1 LLYYTINLLIRYSA
15 YIDDYT
21 DMSEYENMRTADIIV
36 DALLDWNVDTIFGLP
51 GDGINGFMEALRTKQ
66 DKIRFILVRHEESAA
81 FMACAYS
88 KYTGKLGACVATSGP
103 GAIHLLNGLYDAK
116 MDSTPVIAITGS
128 TYSDLMGSSYQQ
140 DVNLSQLFSDVSVYN
155 NMITAPEQAEMAV
168 DIACRTAFAQR
179 GVSHLTIPIDVQEK
193 KLQGKYSRHKV
204 PGHTS
209 DTFVAAGDVL
219 PDRLLLEK
227 AAEAINSGNKVV
239 ILVGQGALNAGQEV
253 ISLAERIGAPV
264 VKALLGKAVIP
275 DNHPNSIGGIGMLGT
290 EPAMDAM
297 NEADTLL
304 MIGTSFPYIEYLPT
318 PGQARGIQIDI
329 KAERI
334 GLRYPVEVGLVGD
347 SKRVLSALLPLL
359 GDRRTN
365 DNDDN
370 DDDSNNNDSNHQE
383 QYRQKEEEDQKNE
396 FLRSKQQSMKE
407 WTELLDRQIKL
418 ADRKKPIKPQ
428 VIASALSEELQDN
441 AIISVDSGTN
451 TIWGAR
457 FLNIRRGMKFSLSGT
472 LASMACGL
480 PYAIAAQLAYPDR
493 QCVAFV
499 GDGGF
504 AMLMGEFA
512 TAVQYNLPIKVVI
525 LKNNTLGMIRWEQMA
540 FLGNPEF
547 GVEFSP
553 IDFAK
558 IAEACGGIGYTI
570 KEYDD
575 IKPIMKKAMSDNT
588 TRKPTIIEA
597 YVDPFEPP
605 MPPKIEAEFV
615 QNMAESFAKGQPYA
629 KRIGLTLYRNK
640 MRNSKIQTLQNKLGE
655 KINNLISDGRE

>member
-1 LLYYTINLLIRYSA
+1 
-15 YIDDYT
+15 
-21 DMSEYENMRTADIIV
+21 MRTADIIAE
-36 DALLDWNVDTIFGLP
+36 ALLDWNVDIIFGLP
-51 GDGINGFMEALRTKQ
+51 GDGINGFMEALRTRQ

-81 FMACAYS
+81 FMACAYA

-116 MDSTPVIAITGS
+116 LDNTPVIAITGS

-140 DVNLSQLFSDVSVYN
+140 DVNLLQLFSDVSVYN
-155 NMITAPEQAEMAV
+155 NIITTPEQAEMAV

-179 GVSHLTIPIDVQEK
+179 GVSHLTIPIDIQER

-209 DTFVAAGDVL
+209 DAFVAAGNVL
-219 PDRLLLEK
+219 PDRQLLEH
-227 AAEAINSGNKVV
+227 AADIINSGNRIV

-253 ISLAERIGAPV
+253 ISVAEKIEGPV

-290 EPAMDAM
+290 EPATDAM
-297 NEADTLL
+297 SEADTLL
-304 MIGTSFPYIEYLPT
+304 MIGTSFPYIEYLPK
-318 PGQARGIQIDI
+318 PGQARGVQIDI

-347 SKRVLSALLPLL
+347 SKRVLSALFPLL
-359 GDRRTN
+359 RDRRTN
-365 DNDDN
+365 GG
-370 DDDSNNNDSNHQE
+370 SNNNNSHQ
-383 QYRQKEEEDQKNE
+383 QYRKEEEEEQYK

-407 WTELLDRQIKL
+407 WIELLDRQSKQV
-418 ADRKKPIKPQ
+418 DKKKPIKPQ
-428 VIASALSEELQDN
+428 TIASAVSEELQDN

-451 TIWGAR
+451 TIWAAR
-457 FLNIRRGMKFSLSGT
+457 FLNIREGMKFSVSGT

-480 PYAIAAQLAYPDR
+480 PYAIAAQLAYPER
-493 QCVAFV
+493 QCIAFV

-504 AMLMGEFA
+504 AMLMSEFA
-512 TAVQYNLPIKVVI
+512 TAVQYNLPIKVII

-570 KEYDD
+570 KEPDD
-575 IKPIMKKAMSDNT
+575 VKPIMKKAMSDNT

-605 MPPKIEAEFV
+605 MPPKIEPEFV

-629 KRIGLTLYRNK
+629 KRIGLTLYRNR
-640 MRNSKIQTLQNKLGE
+640 MNSTMKTIQKKLDE
-655 KINNLISDGRE
+655 KINNLISDDNK

>member
-1 LLYYTINLLIRYSA
+1 
-15 YIDDYT
+15 
-21 DMSEYENMRTADIIV
+21 MSEYENMRTADIIAE
-36 DALLDWNVDTIFGLP
+36 ALLDWNVDIIFGLP
-51 GDGINGFMEALRTKQ
+51 GDGINGFMEALRTRQ
-66 DKIRFILVRHEESAA
+66 DKIKFILVRHEESAA
-81 FMACAYS
+81 FMACAYA

-116 MDSTPVIAITGS
+116 LDNTPVIAITGS

-140 DVNLSQLFSDVSVYN
+140 DVNLLQLFSDVSVYN
-155 NMITAPEQAEMAV
+155 NIITAPEQAEMAV

-179 GVSHLTIPIDVQEK
+179 GVSHLTIPIDVQER
-193 KLQGKYSRHKV
+193 KLEGKYSRHKV

-209 DTFVAAGDVL
+209 DTFVTAGGAL
-219 PDRLLLEK
+219 PDRYLLEH
-227 AAEAINSGNKVV
+227 AADVLNSGNKIV

-253 ISLAERIGAPV
+253 ISVAERIGAPV

-275 DNHPNSIGGIGMLGT
+275 DNHPYSIGGIGMLGT
-290 EPAMDAM
+290 EPATDAM
-297 NEADTLL
+297 SEADTLL
-304 MIGTSFPYIEYLPT
+304 MIGTSFPYIEYLPK

-329 KAERI
+329 KAEKI
-334 GLRYPVEVGLVGD
+334 GLRYPVEVGLIGD
-347 SKRVLSALLPLL
+347 SKKVLSALLPLL
-359 GDRRTN
+359 RDRRTN
-365 DNDDN
+365 GNS
-370 DDDSNNNDSNHQE
+370 SNNYSSSHQ
-383 QYRQKEEEDQKNE
+383 QYRGEEEQQQ
-396 FLRSKQQSMKE
+396 FLRSKQQSMKR
-407 WTELLDRQIKL
+407 WIELLDRQSSKQT
-418 ADRKKPIKPQ
+418 DEKKAIKPQ
-428 VIASALSEELQDN
+428 AIASAVSEQLQDN

-451 TIWGAR
+451 TIWAAR
-457 FLNIRRGMKFSLSGT
+457 FLNIRKGMKFSVSGT

-480 PYAIAAQLAYPDR
+480 PYAIAAQLAYPER

-504 AMLMGEFA
+504 AMLMSEFA
-512 TAVQYNLPIKVVI
+512 TAVQYNLPIKVII

-570 KEYDD
+570 KESDE
-575 IKPIMKKAMSDNT
+575 IEPIMKKAMSDKT
-588 TRKPTIIEA
+588 TRKPTVIEA

-605 MPPKIEAEFV
+605 TPPKIEPEFV

-629 KRIGLTLYRNK
+629 KRIGLTLYRNQ
-640 MRNSKIQTLQNKLGE
+640 MNSTIKTIQNKLGE
-655 KINNLISDGRE
+655 KINNLIPDDNK

>member
-1 LLYYTINLLIRYSA
+1 
-15 YIDDYT
+15 
-21 DMSEYENMRTADIIV
+21 MSEYENMRTADIIAE
-36 DALLDWNVDTIFGLP
+36 ALLDWNVDIIFGLP
-51 GDGINGFMEALRTKQ
+51 GDGINGFMEALRTRQ
-66 DKIRFILVRHEESAA
+66 DKIKFILVRHEESAA
-81 FMACAYS
+81 FMACAYA

-116 MDSTPVIAITGS
+116 LDNTPVIAITGS

-140 DVNLSQLFSDVSVYN
+140 DVNLLQLFSDVSVYN
-155 NMITAPEQAEMAV
+155 NIITAPEQAEMAV

-179 GVSHLTIPIDVQEK
+179 GVSHLTIPIDVQER
-193 KLQGKYSRHKV
+193 KLEGKYSRHKV

-209 DTFVAAGDVL
+209 DTFVAAGGAL
-219 PDRLLLEK
+219 PDRYLLEH
-227 AAEAINSGNKVV
+227 AADVLNSGNKIV

-253 ISLAERIGAPV
+253 ISVAERIGAPV

-275 DNHPNSIGGIGMLGT
+275 DNHPYSIGGIGMLGT
-290 EPAMDAM
+290 EPATDAM
-297 NEADTLL
+297 SEADTLL
-304 MIGTSFPYIEYLPT
+304 MIGTSFPYIEYLPK

-329 KAERI
+329 KAEKI
-334 GLRYPVEVGLVGD
+334 GLRYPVEVGLTGD
-347 SKRVLSALLPLL
+347 SKKVLSALLPLL
-359 GDRRTN
+359 RDRRTN
-365 DNDDN
+365 GNN
-370 DDDSNNNDSNHQE
+370 SSNNYSSSHQ
-383 QYRQKEEEDQKNE
+383 QYQGEEEEQQE
-396 FLRSKQQSMKE
+396 FLRSKQQSMKR
-407 WTELLDRQIKL
+407 WIELLDRQSSKQT
-418 ADRKKPIKPQ
+418 DEKKAIKPQ
-428 VIASALSEELQDN
+428 AIASAVSEQLQDN

-451 TIWGAR
+451 TIWAAR
-457 FLNIRRGMKFSLSGT
+457 FLNIRKGMKFSVSGT

-480 PYAIAAQLAYPDR
+480 PYAIAAQLAYPER

-504 AMLMGEFA
+504 AMLMSEFA
-512 TAVQYNLPIKVVI
+512 TAVQYNLPIKVII

-570 KEYDD
+570 KESDE
-575 IKPIMKKAMSDNT
+575 IEPIMKKAMSDKT
-588 TRKPTIIEA
+588 TRKPTVIEA

-605 MPPKIEAEFV
+605 TPPKIEPEFV

-629 KRIGLTLYRNK
+629 KRIGLTLYRNQ
-640 MRNSKIQTLQNKLGE
+640 MNSTIKTIQNKLGE
-655 KINNLISDGRE
+655 KINNLIPDDNK